1 MDGALPFGLQSAP
14 KIFTAIADT
23 LQWVM
28 INRGVSAIDHY
39 LDDYITMGPAGS
51 GERMA
56 NLLQII
62 AICEE
67 LGVPLAT
74 AKLEGPSDCLT
85 FLGIEIDTMS
95 GRLHLPADKLAQ
107 LKHMLW
113 QWYNRQS
120 CRCRELEL
128 LLGSLH
134 HDCCVVKPGRTF
146 LQRIIDLLRLPCTP

>member
-62 AICEE
+62 A
-67 LGVPLAT
+67 T
-74 AKLEGPSDCLT
+74 RS
-85 FLGIEIDTMS
+85 
-95 GRLHLPADKLAQ
+95 
-107 LKHMLW
+107 
-113 QWYNRQS
+113 
-120 CRCRELEL
+120 
-128 LLGSLH
+128 
-134 HDCCVVKPGRTF
+134 
-146 LQRIIDLLRLPCTP
+146 